1 MGKKVSL
8 VLSSG
13 GARGIAHIGIIE
25 ELEKRGYEI
34 CSISGTS
41 MGSLIGGIYASGNF
55 EIFKKWLYSLTT
67 VEILKLFDFTLSK
80 NGLVKGDKIFKEFR
94 KFIPDKNIEELPI
107 PFVAVS
113 TDIINN
119 KEVVFES
126 GSLFQAIRASI
137 SIPTFFKPLISGN
150 TVLVDGGLLNP
161 TPVNRVKRFDDDLL
175 FVVNVEA
182 QKNKTSSEYK
192 SLEKEEQQ
200 TTKLNQILPIK
211 QSDQLGYLQILN
223 KTIGIMLNQISE
235 LTIEK
240 YNPDMLITIDRERF
254 GTYDFHRY
262 SEIVEAGREIAKIKL
277 DEFEAQS
284 KGKLL

>member
-1 MGKKVSL
+1 MEKKVSL

-41 MGSLIGGIYASGNF
+41 MGELIGGIYASGNF
-55 EIFKKWLYSLTT
+55 EILKKWLYSLTT
-67 VEILKLFDFTLSK
+67 VEILKLFDLTLSK

-113 TDIINN
+113 TDLINN

-137 SIPTFFKPLISGN
+137 SIPTFFKPLISGD

-161 TPVNRVKRFDDDLL
+161 TPVNRVKRFENDLL
-175 FVVNVEA
+175 FVVNVESL
-182 QKNKTSSEYK
+182 KNKTSSEYK
-192 SLEKEEQQ
+192 SLEKEEHEI
-200 TTKLNQILPIK
+200 TKLHQILPIK
-211 QSDQLGYLQILN
+211 QSDHLGYLQILN

-262 SEIVEAGREIAKIKL
+262 SEIVEAGREIAKIRL
-277 DEFEAQS
+277 DEFEAKS
-284 KGKLL
+284 EGKLL

>member
-1 MGKKVSL
+1 MRKKVSL

-34 CSISGTS
+34 CSIAGTS
-41 MGSLIGGIYASGNF
+41 MGALIGGIYASGN
-55 EIFKKWLYSLTT
+55 IAVFKKWLFSLTK

-94 KFIPDKNIEELPI
+94 KFIPDTNIEELKI

-113 TDIINN
+113 TDLMNN
-119 KEVVFES
+119 REIVFES

-137 SIPTFFKPLISGN
+137 SIPTFFKPLISDD

-161 TPVNRVKRFDDDLL
+161 TPVNRVKRFDNDLL

-182 QKNKTSSEYK
+182 QKNKTKSEYK
-192 SLEKEEQQ
+192 SLEKEDQQ
-200 TTKLNQILPIK
+200 ITKFNQILTIK
-211 QSDQLGYLQILN
+211 TSDQPGYFQILN

-235 LTIEK
+235 LTIQK
-240 YNPDMLITIDRERF
+240 YNPDMLITIDRELF

-262 SEIVEAGREIAKIKL
+262 EEIVEAGREMARIKL

-284 KGKLL
+284 NL

>member
-25 ELEKRGYEI
+25 ELERRGYEI

-55 EIFKKWLYSLTT
+55 ELFKKWLYSLTT

-113 TDIINN
+113 TDLINN

-161 TPVNRVKRFDDDLL
+161 TPVNRVKRFENDLL

-192 SLEKEEQQ
+192 SLEKEVKQ
-200 TTKLNQILPIK
+200 TTKLNQIPPTK

-277 DEFEAQS
+277 DEFEAKS
-284 KGKLL
+284 EGKLL

>member
-1 MGKKVSL
+1 MEKKVSL

-34 CSISGTS
+34 CSIAGTS
-41 MGSLIGGIYASGNF
+41 MGALIGGIYASGNI
-55 EIFKKWLYSLTT
+55 EVFKKWLFSLTK

-94 KFIPDKNIEELPI
+94 KFIPDLNIEELPI

-113 TDIINN
+113 TDLMNN
-119 KEVVFES
+119 REIVFER

-137 SIPTFFKPLISGN
+137 SIPTFFKPLISDD

-161 TPVNRVKRFDDDLL
+161 TPVNRVKRFDNDLL

-182 QKNKTSSEYK
+182 QKHKTKSEYK
-192 SLEKEEQQ
+192 SLEKEDQQ
-200 TTKLNQILPIK
+200 ITKFNQILTIK
-211 QSDQLGYLQILN
+211 TSDQPGYFQILN

-235 LTIEK
+235 LTIQK
-240 YNPDMLITIDRERF
+240 YNPDMLITINRELF

-262 SEIVEAGREIAKIKL
+262 EEIVEVGREMARIKL
-277 DEFEAQS
+277 DEFES
-284 KGKLL
+284 RSNL